1 MRSFISEI
9 KLDSIKKSQ
18 KETIENFFDWINTA
32 LNVFTAKKTSRNQ
45 ESSGAEDTFR
55 KQIMIEFGNL
65 VNIDSKLTFLL
76 IDEQFDKKHEQFL
89 KTLN

>member
-1 MRSFISEI
+1 
-9 KLDSIKKSQ
+9 
-18 KETIENFFDWINTA
+18 
-32 LNVFTAKKTSRNQ
+32 
-45 ESSGAEDTFR
+45 
-55 KQIMIEFGNL
+55 MIEFGNL